1 MVADA
6 AKKYHIWSSV
16 CGEMASDLLAAPLLL
31 GLGIQELS
39 MIPNNILK
47 TRKLLS
53 TLKHSELE
61 KIALSVLELE
71 SEEQVISHLKQHI
84 HL

>member
-53 TLKHSELE
+53 TLKHLELE

-71 SEEQVISHLKQHI
+71 SEEQVISLLKQHI